1 MTRVLL
7 VEDEPHIIE
16 SLSFLLSRAG
26 YDVDHVDNGAVAF
39 ETISANPPDVLV
51 LDAMLPGMNG
61 FDLLRR
67 IRAQESLAELPVL
80 MLTAKGQK
88 KDREVANAI
97 GADMFM
103 IKPFNNSELIDA
115 VGQLAR

>member
-16 SLSFLLSRAG
+16 SLSFLLTRAG
-26 YDVDHVDNGAVAF
+26 YDVDHVDNGAVAYD
-39 ETISANPPDVLV
+39 TIADNPPDVLV
-51 LDAMLPGMNG
+51 LDAMLPGLNG

-67 IRAQESLAELPVL
+67 IRAQDRLRSLPVL

-88 KDREVANAI
+88 KDRDVANAI

-103 IKPFNNSELIDA
+103 IKPFNNAELVDA
-115 VGQLAR
+115 VGRLAG